1 MRGRSC
7 WRACRPPSWRRS
19 SCHAARPRRCPASGH
34 RCWCRLLRSRRRCP
48 WRAKSASSCA
58 WGWGCGIR
66 WRRRCSWCTA
76 RPGRRHRSGPVQLLL
91 WPVAAGGIVITHFAR
106 MACCLGCLVSIR
118 RIRSSIIISSP
129 DRGAEA
135 VRRSYAIGPQLS
147 RPALSRTKPAH
158 IWGDLLSHARLARCL
173 LNEGWPGGTF
183 CDVGLFLLLVSLKPR
198 PGRVCGVAGRTMCR
212 CWAAVPAATVLE
224 AALAPP

>member
-7 WRACRPPSWRRS
+7 WQAYRPPSWRQS
-19 SCHAARPRRCPASGH
+19 SYHAARPRRCPASGH
-34 RCWCRLLRSRRRCP
+34 RCWCRQLRSRRRCP
-48 WRAKSASSCA
+48 WRATSASSCA

-118 RIRSSIIISSP
+118 RIISSIIIARP
-129 DRGAEA
+129 RCRGCQAKLCYRTA
-135 VRRSYAIGPQLS
+135 ALPACLVANKACTYMGRLTLACSTG
-147 RPALSRTKPAH
+147 ALSPER
-158 IWGDLLSHARLARCL
+158 GM
-173 LNEGWPGGTF
+173 
-183 CDVGLFLLLVSLKPR
+183 
-198 PGRVCGVAGRTMCR
+198 AGRN
-212 CWAAVPAATVLE
+212 VL
-224 AALAPP
+224 